1 MTLGTRIAALRR
13 ERGLSQEAL
22 GELVGVS
29 RQAVSKWESDSA
41 LPDVNNCVALSRA
54 FGITLAQLLEL
65 EEETAPSREL
75 TQEQLEMAETIARSI
90 WSPCPAPKVGS
101 SRGSGPGFWQ
111 RRWCWLWLWGQPGG
125 DISWTRPFLGWMG
138 RWPTSKI
145 PWATQ

>member
-54 FGITLAQLLEL
+54 FGITLA
-65 EEETAPSREL
+65 RC
-75 TQEQLEMAETIARSI
+75 
-90 WSPCPAPKVGS
+90 WSWKRRLRPAGS
-101 SRGSGPGFWQ
+101 
-111 RRWCWLWLWGQPGG
+111 
-125 DISWTRPFLGWMG
+125 
-138 RWPTSKI
+138 
-145 PWATQ
+145 

>member
-41 LPDVNNCVALSRA
+41 LPDVHNCVALSRA

-65 EEETAPSREL
+65 EE
-75 TQEQLEMAETIARSI
+75 
-90 WSPCPAPKVGS
+90 
-101 SRGSGPGFWQ
+101 
-111 RRWCWLWLWGQPGG
+111 
-125 DISWTRPFLGWMG
+125 
-138 RWPTSKI
+138 
-145 PWATQ
+145 

>member
-54 FGITLAQLLEL
+54 FGITLAQLLQL
-65 EEETAPSREL
+65 EEEIAPSREL
-75 TQEQLEMAETIARSI
+75 TQEQLELAEAIAKKYLESL
-90 WSPCPAPKVGS
+90 PHPKGW
-101 SRGSGPGFWQ
+101 RQRWFW
-111 RRWCWLWLWGQPGG
+111 RWLWGQFGG
-125 DISWTRPFLGWMG
+125 AISWSRQSPGWMD
-138 RWPTSKI
+138 RWPTSKV
-145 PWATQ
+145 PWATR